1 MSRASSPSSGRRYGT
16 ARVCQLWEVPR
27 STVYARR
34 ARASRPAQP
43 AAKRGPK
50 GAGTDAALTEQ
61 IRAVLARSPFIGEGY
76 RKAWA
81 RLRLAGVRTS
91 KGRVLR
97 LMRAAGLLAPTRV
110 GRRRGPR
117 NHDGT
122 ITTDRPDELWG
133 TDATAC
139 LTTREGNA
147 TVFIAVDHCTQERV
161 GIHAARPGTRCEA
174 LEPLRQGLRAHHGG
188 YGPGVA
194 AGLRPAPRP
203 RQPVPQR
210 PLPGRAALPRHP
222 LEPVVRGRTRRQ
234 RLRRVLHPHAQGAA
248 ALGGAVRDGPAAAPP
263 AARVQGP
270 LQPEVPGRAPRP
282 PHPGRRPPGALAE
295 HRSGCMI
302 TASEVSKKS
311 GAVQGAVRAPR
322 HGGARVL
329 DVRPRRES
337 LAASAY
343 DDAGLTRG
351 YSIGCLTTRTL
362 NCPANGNRR
371 YRTTWQ
377 RRMRFR
383 GLKFDSDTS
392 GAAVVSAFARSG
404 VARRNQGV

>member
-110 GRRRGPR
+110 GRRRGPQ

-147 TVFIAVDHCTQERV
+147 TVFIAVDHCTQQCV
-161 GIHAARPGTRCEA
+161 GIHAARPGTRFEA
-174 LEPLRQGLRAHHGG
+174 LEPFRQGLRAHHGG

-194 AGLRPAPRP
+194 AGLSLRHNHGCA
-203 RQPVPQR
+203 VPQR
-210 PLPGRAALPRHP
+210 PFPGRAALPRHP
-222 LEPVVRGRTRRQ
+222 LEPVVCGRTRGQ
-234 RLRRVLHPHAQGAA
+234 RLRRALHPHAQGT
-248 ALGGAVRDGPAAAPP
+248 RPPAPP
-263 AARVQGP
+263 VLCRCCRRVMSLEGWGNGSAC
-270 LQPEVPGRAPRP
+270 LRA
-282 PHPGRRPPGALAE
+282 
-295 HRSGCMI
+295 I
-302 TASEVSKKS
+302 
-311 GAVQGAVRAPR
+311 
-322 HGGARVL
+322 
-329 DVRPRRES
+329 
-337 LAASAY
+337 
-343 DDAGLTRG
+343 
-351 YSIGCLTTRTL
+351 
-362 NCPANGNRR
+362 
-371 YRTTWQ
+371 
-377 RRMRFR
+377 
-383 GLKFDSDTS
+383 SD
-392 GAAVVSAFARSG
+392 
-404 VARRNQGV
+404 